1 MKSVVAFVSC
11 SVLFSKEE
19 SLFSKKALFFWN
31 LPGKSGLYWLK
42 GNREGRN
49 LFMQVIVIKSPK
61 YLTGILKMIFKI
73 H

>member
-1 MKSVVAFVSC
+1 MSLPIQINK
-11 SVLFSKEE
+11 KE